1 MDKYENKIKI
11 EEIKSLIQEGEFDKA
26 ADVADTVNWATIKN
40 ISTIGMAS
48 DLYKKLHRFEESRE
62 VLLYAYDRQKSRPIV
77 KSLCE
82 LSIELG
88 DLINGMEYYKEFVE
102 IAPRDPAVFILKYKL
117 YKLQNISLD
126 EQIEVLE
133 ELKEV
138 ENIPKW
144 DYELALLYHRAGM
157 EDKCIEACDDLI
169 LWVVDGK
176 YVIKAYELKAQ
187 HRPLTEQENYKYEL
201 LRQAGGELNIQ
212 YSLKEEAEETEKADK
227 ELEIGSDVSPCN
239 TQNLQDVVKEG
250 LQGMFATRPIETLQE
265 EISDVPVEKEEPAP
279 SMTREQAI
287 ALDEARK
294 AASPTDVDQDL
305 LVTQMY
311 NPVMPEEPVGQELEM
326 DDTEE
331 EKKAEPERPRFSDT
345 DIIGDVSNALAAEM
359 LSERTE
365 GMMAGSRIDSE
376 SVDVMQTSDE
386 DTKSEKKTE
395 TASDDI
401 QPVQYEYKPKV
412 IGDTG
417 VIETFHR
424 GSNMDD
430 FLTQETDGQ
439 IGMFVPT
446 EPAVEKQI
454 TGQISM
460 DEFMREWEKKKR
472 ESEARIEREI
482 RAKVREQTKGLLKNF
497 DDATKESLLF
507 QIENAVIEAEEKA
520 RKEKTPQLMKIDD
533 IPKLDETQRLA
544 TDIIAQALAEDNKE
558 AKEEKIK
565 QEEVKKEEPKG
576 EEVKEEVK
584 TAESKNAEPE
594 GEAKAEDSEGTKV
607 EAEVTEPEKEEPVKA
622 EPKKAETKK
631 TEPVKENPQD
641 EKPEEELTET
651 QAFRKEVDEIAQAFA
666 EFEKNGLS
674 EETEKQEKSTK
685 ERLAEEVSKVIP
697 SKVSDNTEDGES
709 DEAEDEK
716 VSKPEERSGNGHA
729 RKLTKAESEQ
739 FSAFI
744 HHKSTRRQLADTLDN
759 VTLAAYTGNIL
770 VSAEEDAEITS
781 FSKLLVQE
789 IQMADSNFTGKV
801 AMISGEKLNHKD
813 IEVSLGMVN
822 NGAMIITSPQDLKKK
837 TVKSLLEILQKE
849 GLGVVIIMQG
859 KPGVL
864 DQIVENNE
872 GMAEAF
878 NLRIDLKAFDDKT
891 LVEYAKSYAYDNE
904 YIIDEFGVL
913 ALHTRIDE
921 MQTSD
926 HEVTLAEIEE
936 IVDEAIYYADKK
948 TPRHFFDVL
957 LGKRY
962 GEEDMIVLRER
973 DFMHY

>member
-11 EEIKSLIQEGEFDKA
+11 EEIKSLIQKGEFDRA

-250 LQGMFATRPIETLQE
+250 LRGMFATRPIEPP
-265 EISDVPVEKEEPAP
+265 IEEPSDASAEGEDGVP

-294 AASPTDVDQDL
+294 AASPADVDQDL

-311 NPVMPEEPVGQELEM
+311 NPVMPEEPVGQELEQ
-326 DDTEE
+326 DGEE
-331 EKKAEPERPRFSDT
+331 EVKKPEPERPRFSDT

-365 GMMAGSRIDSE
+365 GKMAGSEPPLKGEEDS
-376 SVDVMQTSDE
+376 QKTDE
-386 DTKSEKKTE
+386 GQAAEASK

-417 VIETFHR
+417 VIESFHR

-460 DEFMREWEKKKR
+460 EEFMREWEKKKK
-472 ESEARIEREI
+472 ESEARVEREI

-507 QIENAVIEAEEKA
+507 QIENAVIEAEVKA
-520 RKEKTPQLMKIDD
+520 RKEKTPQPMKIDD

-544 TDIIAQALAEDNKE
+544 TDIIAQALAEENKE
-558 AKEEKIK
+558 VKEE
-565 QEEVKKEEPKG
+565 EPKKEEPKQ
-576 EEVKEEVK
+576 EEPKVEEPKQEEPKV
-584 TAESKNAEPE
+584 EEPE
-594 GEAKAEDSEGTKV
+594 QEDPKV
-607 EAEVTEPEKEEPVKA
+607 EEPEEE
-622 EPKKAETKK
+622 EPKKAAPKA
-631 TEPVKENPQD
+631 Q
-641 EKPEEELTET
+641 KPEAELTET
-651 QAFRKEVDEIAQAFA
+651 QAFRKEVDEIAEAFA

-674 EETEKQEKSTK
+674 EENEKQEKGTK

-697 SKVSDNTEDGES
+697 SKASNNSMDDEG

-716 VSKPEERSGNGHA
+716 PSRPGQKSEGGHV
-729 RKLTKAESEQ
+729 RKLTKAEAEQ

-744 HHKSTRRQLADTLDN
+744 HHKSTRRQLADALDN

-770 VSAEEDAEITS
+770 VSSEEDAEITS

-837 TVKSLLEILQKE
+837 TVNSLLEALQKE
-849 GLGVVIIMQG
+849 GLGVIVIMQG

-926 HEVTLAEIEE
+926 HEVTLVEIEE